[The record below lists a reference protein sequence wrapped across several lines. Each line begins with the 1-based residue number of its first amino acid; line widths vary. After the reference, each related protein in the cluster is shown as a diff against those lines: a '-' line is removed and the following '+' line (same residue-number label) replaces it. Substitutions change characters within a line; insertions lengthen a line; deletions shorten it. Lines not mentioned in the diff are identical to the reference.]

1 MQAEEDDFISKTRRK
16 RQMTDLQKLGAEL
29 VKLSPEQ
36 LGRMDMPEELRDA
49 VLDCKRFSKHEAVRR
64 QMQYIGRIMRDL
76 DAGPIAEQLAGLQ
89 APSRRQTALFHLAE
103 KWRDEL
109 MADPEA
115 IVRFERE
122 FPHANAHRIRALIEA
137 ARAERAA
144 KRAPKHFR
152 ELFHAVSAAV
162 QEHARK

>member
-64 QMQYIGRIMRDL
+64 QMQYIGKIMRNI
-76 DAGPIAEQLAGLQ
+76 DAAPIAAQLESFH
-89 APSRRQTALFHLAE
+89 APSRKDTALFHLAE